1 MAMNPLMK
9 PASWA
14 IWSGSGGIPTVH
26 RAAAVFW
33 LAGTI
38 MLMAWVVGLWHE
50 AVIWGAS
57 PLLLISGL
65 SVALVW
71 CWLAWSTW
79 SAWCAGRAQLTLI
92 WTGPVREN
100 TDEPGGVVTRIGGFR
115 LAQWDAPVKVEAV
128 LDLQRWMLL
137 RVTATCGAP
146 RQSWLWLE
154 TTSRNPLHQLR
165 TLVYLPAGVTTA
177 TGATAASNGG
187 GAQRLRDAVASWV
200 HSFKSGSKL
209 RSSVISPRT
218 VQGVSTLS
226 LPSESTFPSTLV
238 MREDDALDPC
248 PAVRTGERA

>member
-1 MAMNPLMK
+1 MATNPLMK

-14 IWSGSGGIPTVH
+14 IWSGSGGIPTVQ
-26 RAAAVFW
+26 RAAAAFW

-38 MLMAWVVGLWHE
+38 MLMAWVAGLWHE

-65 SVALVW
+65 SVAVVW

-79 SAWCAGRAQLTLI
+79 STWRADRTQLTLI

-100 TDEPGGVVTRIGGFR
+100 PDELTGVAGWIGGFR
-115 LAQWDAPVKVEAV
+115 LAQWDASVKVEAV

-137 RVTATCGAP
+137 RVTATSGAP

-154 TTSRNPLHQLR
+154 TSARSPLHQLR
-165 TLVYLPAGVTTA
+165 TLVYLPARLTA
-177 TGATAASNGG
+177 IAGSAAPGNGG
-187 GAQRLRDAVASWV
+187 AGQWLRHAVASWA

-209 RSSVISPRT
+209 RSSVIPPRT
-218 VQGVSTLS
+218 VQGVNTLS

-238 MREDDALDPC
+238 MREEDALDPR
-248 PAVRTGERA
+248 PAVRAGERV

>member
-33 LAGTI
+33 LAGCI
-38 MLMAWVVGLWHE
+38 MLMAWVAGLWHE

-92 WTGPVREN
+92 WTGPVRE
-100 TDEPGGVVTRIGGFR
+100 TVDEAGGVPRRTGGFR
-115 LAQWDAPVKVEAV
+115 LAQWDAPVKVEPV

-137 RVTATCGAP
+137 RVTASSGAP

-154 TTSRNPLHQLR
+154 TTSRSPLHQLR
-165 TLVYLPAGVTTA
+165 TLVYLPTSVTAAAGTTA
-177 TGATAASNGG
+177 SSDEG
-187 GAQRLRDAVASWV
+187 GARWLRHAVASWA

-209 RSSVISPRT
+209 RSSVIPPRSA
-218 VQGVSTLS
+218 QGVSTLS

-238 MREDDALDPC
+238 MREDDALDSC
-248 PAVRTGERA
+248 PAVRAGERA